1 MTLTLSPEIEKALTT
16 AAARQGTTPDQIVTE
31 MVQEKFVLPNE
42 TLDERKARIYAL
54 MGSMAH
60 LGTSHIA
67 EDRAEEIAREERRER
82 K

>member
-1 MTLTLSPEIEKALTT
+1 MTLTLSPEIERALTA
-16 AAARQGTTPDQIVTE
+16 AAARQGTTPEQIVTE
-31 MVQEKFVLPNE
+31 LVQNKFVLPQE
-42 TLDERKARIYAL
+42 TSEERKARIYAL

-60 LGTSHIA
+60 LGPSHIA

>member
-1 MTLTLSPEIEKALTT
+1 MTLTLSPEIEEVLTKV
-16 AAARQGTTPDQIVTE
+16 AARQGTTPDQIVTE
-31 MVQEKFVLPNE
+31 MVLPKE
-42 TLDERKARIYAL
+42 TPEERKARIYAL

-60 LGTSHIA
+60 LGPSHIA

>member
-1 MTLTLSPEIEKALTT
+1 MTLTLSPEIEKALT
-16 AAARQGTTPDQIVTE
+16 AAAVRKGTTPEQIVTE
-31 MVQEKFVLPNE
+31 MVQEKFVLLAE
-42 TLDERKARIYAL
+42 TPEERKARVYAL

-60 LGTSHIA
+60 LGPSHIA